1 MYWSHNPHS
10 LLDHYTFNIQFQV
23 NMFFYF
29 WNKSTRL
36 VNEVAVFVVFL
47 PDLNKVNFMKIA
59 FSIGKLRGIFLSN
72 IWMHLPQ
79 LWLRATWFC
88 SNEHGLNNLWFNHLK
103 ENPTSFIKEKKAQ
116 KEVCGLT
123 LRETFRFSTKS
134 KHLNWINNK
143 SKKYTSKECH
153 I

>member
-59 FSIGKLRGIFLSN
+59 FSIGKLRGIFLPD
-72 IWMHLPQ
+72 IWMHLP
-79 LWLRATWFC
+79 LIVVACDLILFEWTW
-88 SNEHGLNNLWFNHLK
+88 
-103 ENPTSFIKEKKAQ
+103 
-116 KEVCGLT
+116 
-123 LRETFRFSTKS
+123 TK
-134 KHLNWINNK
+134 
-143 SKKYTSKECH
+143 
-153 I
+153 

>member
-47 PDLNKVNFMKIA
+47 PDLNKVNFKKIV
-59 FSIGKLRGIFLSN
+59 FSIGKLRGFFLFPIF
-72 IWMHLPQ
+72 
-79 LWLRATWFC
+79 
-88 SNEHGLNNLWFNHLK
+88 
-103 ENPTSFIKEKKAQ
+103 
-116 KEVCGLT
+116 
-123 LRETFRFSTKS
+123 
-134 KHLNWINNK
+134 
-143 SKKYTSKECH
+143 EC
-153 I
+153 ICP